1 MQPSEYNSGYP
12 NISNCP
18 NCGSTSVQLMLS
30 YSPWLTPASHVLC
43 IDCQMQGPIACSQ
56 REEDAID
63 IQDLECLA
71 EPTGFE
77 ITAIAAWNSLPRR
90 PDYNDVDCAGCQ
102 ERRRS
107 ALTWTTDPPKVAGWY
122 WYQLEGHVPEP
133 KKIESSFDGEE
144 YFGVRDGWYVNR
156 ITKKPHVKYAGPIPA
171 PLD

>member
-1 MQPSEYNSGYP
+1 MPELKP
-12 NISNCP
+12 LPCP
-18 NCGSTSVQLMLS
+18 ACGSEHTVVAKNF
-30 YSPWLTPASHVLC
+30 SPWFTAGSHVLC

-56 REEDAID
+56 REEDAIT
-63 IQDLECLA
+63 IEDLREMI

-77 ITAIAAWNSLPRR
+77 SAAIAAWNRLPR
-90 PDYNDVDCAGCQ
+90 
-102 ERRRS
+102 
-107 ALTWTTDPPKVAGWY
+107 ALRWTTEPPKVAGWY

-156 ITKKPHVKYAGPIPA
+156 ITKKPHVKYAGPIHA